1 MFLTFQAT
9 KVVGGRKLIVAFGS
23 CCYYERTHTGVL
35 IMNIT
40 VFGASGAIG
49 KHFIDLATKRGHAIR
64 AVYRTMP
71 HVSPS
76 GQVEILVNPD
86 IFNPDFVT
94 QAIHG
99 ADVVITTLGPN
110 FARHHNA
117 MTKMISPPDL
127 HQRLARTLVRV
138 TRDSGASPKVISVST
153 GSMGPGDATMGL
165 GPRMLLGFFRTFVA
179 RNLRLVGRDLGAME
193 KELAASGLDWY
204 AVRPVKLTDGP
215 LTEHVQ
221 ASDRFALK
229 PISRADVAWYMLALA
244 EDPRHKPQRTPILVP
259 AQGSPARQS
268 GNSLEAEGYV

>member
-1 MFLTFQAT
+1 
-9 KVVGGRKLIVAFGS
+9 
-23 CCYYERTHTGVL
+23 
-35 IMNIT
+35 MNIT

-64 AVYRTMP
+64 AIYRTMP
-71 HVSPS
+71 HVSLS

-117 MTKMISPPDL
+117 MTRMISPPDL

-165 GPRMLLGFFRTFVA
+165 GPRILLSFFRTFVA

-193 KELAASGLDWY
+193 KEFAESRLDWY

-215 LTEHVQ
+215 LTERVQ

-229 PISRADVAWYMLALA
+229 PISRADVAWYMLTLDTAGQ
-244 EDPRHKPQRTPILVP
+244 PWR
-259 AQGSPARQS
+259 QGA
-268 GNSLEAEGYV
+268 Y